1 MGYLHIYLH
10 SDQYVIDKISEKE
23 MQVVE
28 TGMEY
33 KETFFLDVDDHILYA
48 DGYSEGLIKIA
59 ANVKRV
65 LSDSEHVYESLDGNY
80 YSLRKNGMI
89 MIIHFILLKKL
100 IVQMKNSQELHK
112 MGQHM

>member
-33 KETFFLDVDDHILYA
+33 KE
-48 DGYSEGLIKIA
+48 
-59 ANVKRV
+59 N
-65 LSDSEHVYESLDGNY
+65 
-80 YSLRKNGMI
+80 
-89 MIIHFILLKKL
+89 ILLK
-100 IVQMKNSQELHK
+100 M
-112 MGQHM
+112 